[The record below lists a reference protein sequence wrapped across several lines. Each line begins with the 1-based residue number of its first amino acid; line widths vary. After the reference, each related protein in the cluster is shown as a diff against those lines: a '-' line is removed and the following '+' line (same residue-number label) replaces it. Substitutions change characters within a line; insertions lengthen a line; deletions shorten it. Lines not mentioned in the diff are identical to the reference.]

1 MLKVEIR
8 KSRVKSREKGA
19 PKANTQDEARFNVS
33 VVGLYYIH
41 FCFTAS
47 SMVSFITDSNIY
59 RLSAV

>member
-8 KSRVKSREKGA
+8 KSRVKSQEKGA

-33 VVGLYYIH
+33 
-41 FCFTAS
+41 AS